1 MDIDN
6 GMRALWGMAW
16 CIAILIPHACANLIH
31 PSWGTA
37 PPTEFGRFEVEHKKK
52 KISLKLFVAKSAV
65 CGNAQTHQLSL
76 SSIRLFVASKM
87 KELQT
92 RTR

>member
-37 PPTEFGRFEVEHKKK
+37 PPNEFGRFEVEHKKK
-52 KISLKLFVAKSAV
+52 KSL
-65 CGNAQTHQLSL
+65 
-76 SSIRLFVASKM
+76 
-87 KELQT
+87 
-92 RTR
+92 